1 MGALEIIIICVLV
14 LWVISAIA
22 YIVYCKVTGKRTCG
36 FCNGDCSECTKKK
49 TKKERTWF
57 QKENEDV

>member
-49 TKKERTWF
+49 KK
-57 QKENEDV
+57 K